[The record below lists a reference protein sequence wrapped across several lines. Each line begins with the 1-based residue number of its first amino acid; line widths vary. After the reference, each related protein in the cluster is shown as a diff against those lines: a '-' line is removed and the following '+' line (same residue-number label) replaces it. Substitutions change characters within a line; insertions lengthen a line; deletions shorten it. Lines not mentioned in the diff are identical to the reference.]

1 MFELM
6 IGVSV
11 ISFLIALIG
20 TPLLLLLLRILEV
33 ITRKTNI
40 KDALI
45 VILAPFSLGYFYLIP
60 SNGPIKKIYRSLSI
74 FFFVMLLLG
83 SFFIFYMTK

>member
-11 ISFLIALIG
+11 ISFIIALFG
-20 TPLLLLLLRILEV
+20 TPIILLLLRIFEV

-40 KDALI
+40 KDALFI
-45 VILAPFSLGYFYLIP
+45 ILTPFSLGYFYLIP
-60 SNGPIKKIYRSLSI
+60 SNGAIKKIYRGASI

-83 SFFIFYMTK
+83 SIFIFYMTK